1 MGRGGE
7 GGVGQVNDRFR
18 VSVLFRF
25 CKMRTTIWFFF
36 LSFYLFSLLI
46 LFFFLLRP
54 GQKRRSFFFLPFFF
68 VLWDL
73 FFFSGLSF
81 LLAFFF
87 IYLIVNSLRGSTVNC
102 VWGGGDG
109 VGGSGLVR
117 LGVFCVFFFSLFI
130 FY

>member
-1 MGRGGE
+1 M
-7 GGVGQVNDRFR
+7 VFFFIILPFFIIIIDSFFFFCYDRDKKGAVFF
-18 VSVLFRF
+18 SFLFF
-25 CKMRTTIWFFF
+25 LFYGICFFF
-36 LSFYLFSLLI
+36 LVC
-46 LFFFLLRP
+46 
-54 GQKRRSFFFLPFFF
+54 PFCW
-68 VLWDL
+68 L
-73 FFFSGLSF
+73 
-81 LLAFFF
+81 FFF